1 MSVLCCR
8 VPDFLVG
15 LAVRREPELA
25 ARPLALLGPDER
37 VWAASPQAHSA
48 GVRIQMAPR
57 RAQAHCPDV
66 VLRSLDLA
74 QAQAEQHA
82 FLDEL
87 ARWELPVEETS
98 WGAAYVDLHQVA
110 TMPKDVRP
118 LAVDAGRRL
127 RGVLG
132 QALQPALGWDSGK
145 FTARAAS
152 ACAAPGALRLVGMT
166 QERRFLSPLP
176 VSLLPL
182 PEAALQ
188 QLHWLG
194 IRTLGQFAELPPAG
208 VWQRWGQA
216 GRLAQQWARGW
227 DDRPVAPGAQG
238 KVTTLSI
245 DVDPPGAQVERVLGL
260 CMDALRPTLE
270 RLAGQL
276 AGCKRLRLNL
286 HFLGGAVRT
295 LEVVFV
301 EPAASEARLRA
312 ALSHRLHALNWPGE
326 AEAAELA
333 VLDTGELLPGQLTLF
348 ADAAAD
354 APPLAELAQRL
365 AARYGPRFFQGK
377 LVEPGHPIPERA
389 ARLLPV

>member
-8 VPDFLVG
+8 VPDFLVA
-15 LAVRREPELA
+15 LAVRREPMLA
-25 ARPLALLGPDER
+25 ACPLALLGPDER
-37 VWAASPQAHSA
+37 VWAASAQAHSA
-48 GVRIQMAPR
+48 GVRVQMTPR
-57 RAQAHCPDV
+57 RAQAYCPDII
-66 VLRSLDLA
+66 LRSLDFAHA
-74 QAQAEQHA
+74 QSEQHA

-98 WGAAYVDLHQVA
+98 WGAAYIDLHQVA
-110 TMPKDVRP
+110 TMPGDVRP

-132 QALQPALGWDSGK
+132 AALQPALGWDSGK

-152 ACAAPGALRLVGMT
+152 HCAAPGALRLVGKHD
-166 QERRFLSPLP
+166 ERRFLSPLP

-194 IRTLGQFAELPPAG
+194 IRTLGRFAELPPAG

-216 GRLAQQWARGW
+216 GRLAQQWARGI

-238 KVTTLSI
+238 KVTLLAVE
-245 DVDPPGAQVERVLGL
+245 VDPPSAQVERVLGL
-260 CMDALRPTLE
+260 CMDALPPTLE
-270 RLAGQL
+270 RLAAQL
-276 AGCKRLRLNL
+276 SGCKRLRLTL
-286 HFLGGAVRT
+286 RFLGGAART

-312 ALSHRLHALNWPGE
+312 ALAHRLHALNWPGE
-326 AEAAELA
+326 AEAVEIAL
-333 VLDTGELLPGQLTLF
+333 LDTGELLPGQLTLF
-348 ADAAAD
+348 ADVADD

-365 AARYGPRFFQGK
+365 AARYGPRFFQGT

-389 ARLLPV
+389 ARLLPA